1 MPKIIL
7 ANRESIIK
15 VTNDIIKSEN
25 YENLNCRYIAN
36 KAGIGL
42 GTIYH
47 FFKSKDEI
55 LAYIL
60 LDDWKLQ
67 LKSIN
72 LNCPILEGVKN
83 IYNGLMAFSKKYH
96 SLWEY
101 TKKFSNEYTSYL
113 SKHSILVNQIS
124 TLLIDL
130 YKFNEEKF
138 LQDEIEFIAEMILIY
153 ATRLYDYSRM
163 EKIFIKIIGGK

>member
-1 MPKIIL
+1 MPKIIS

-15 VTNDIIKSEN
+15 VTNDIIKN
-25 YENLNCRYIAN
+25 GDYENLNCRYIAS

-55 LAYIL
+55 LAFIL
-60 LDDWKLQ
+60 LDDWQLQ
-67 LKSIN
+67 LKSIDT
-72 LNCPILEGVKN
+72 NCSLLTGVEN
-83 IYNGLMAFSKKYH
+83 IYNGLMQFSKKYY

-113 SKHSILVNQIS
+113 SKHSILVNQIA
-124 TLLIDL
+124 TLLINL
-130 YKFNEEKF
+130 YKFNNENFEEN
-138 LQDEIEFIAEMILIY
+138 EIEFLAETILIY
-153 ATRLYDYSRM
+153 ATRLYDYNRM
-163 EKIFIKIIGGK
+163 KKIFIKIIGGK

>member
-1 MPKIIL
+1 MPKIIS
-7 ANRESIIK
+7 ANKESIIK
-15 VTNDIIKSEN
+15 VTNDIIKNED

-55 LAYIL
+55 LAFIL
-60 LDDWKLQ
+60 LDDWKSH

-72 LNCPILEGVKN
+72 LNCKLLEGVEN
-83 IYNGLMAFSKKYH
+83 IYNGLMAFSKKYY

-101 TKKFSNEYTSYL
+101 TKKFSNEYISYL

-124 TLLIDL
+124 ALLIEL
-130 YKFNEEKF
+130 YKFNKVDFEN
-138 LQDEIEFIAEMILIY
+138 DEIEFIAEMILIY
-153 ATRLYDYSRM
+153 ATRLYDYNRM